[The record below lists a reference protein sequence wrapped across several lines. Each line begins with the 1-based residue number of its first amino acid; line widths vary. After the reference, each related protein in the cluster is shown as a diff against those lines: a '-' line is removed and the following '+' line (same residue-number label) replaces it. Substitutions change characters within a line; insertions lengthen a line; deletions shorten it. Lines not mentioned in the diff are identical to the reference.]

1 MRGVPSLMTPRMTS
15 SLPPA
20 VSLDSA
26 GPKVRALICG
36 GRWHT
41 PQDWAKTR
49 RPVVCVSLRVSSV
62 AACCAGAASGHAKS
76 ASTRAAALRVIFESS
91 LDCTFSNFLKSM
103 PARRRAEGANLEPGG
118 VTGMRRARSGRALR
132 QASPLLPGRPRATFG
147 PVGGLLA
154 SAPIQAQRG
163 NFLLSVHPPALP
175 GYGHSKAAVEAFL
188 RRLGYDI
195 RCLAVDHEEHW
206 WCKIRT

>member
-62 AACCAGAASGHAKS
+62 AACCAGAASGHAES

-103 PARRRAEGANLEPGG
+103 PERRRAEGANLEPGG
-118 VTGMRRARSGRALR
+118 VTGMRRAQLTHAPSLPPPPRTAGQSHVGLRTTFQSSCGPWVPDLRSLRSLVRDTKPRVPGERSETRDPAQKVLFDRADR
-132 QASPLLPGRPRATFG
+132 VCGS
-147 PVGGLLA
+147 
-154 SAPIQAQRG
+154 
-163 NFLLSVHPPALP
+163 
-175 GYGHSKAAVEAFL
+175 
-188 RRLGYDI
+188 
-195 RCLAVDHEEHW
+195 C
-206 WCKIRT
+206 